1 MKRAQFNW
9 AHFTVW
15 FVIAAFFLTVYIM
28 TYRIHEGK
36 NFLDTHEEKTV
47 IEDMI
52 FFDRLSHHCFSPSSF
67 DGARRVHESF
77 DLHLF
82 TQENLAACVPLQSR
96 VTLTPLFE
104 GDAQIITSSDSPSF
118 QPDTGQRTLV
128 FVEHKP
134 YILEMEL
141 HHA

>member
-1 MKRAQFNW
+1 MKRAQYNW
-9 AHFTVW
+9 AHFSIW

-36 NFLDTHEEKTV
+36 NLLDTRDEK
-47 IEDMI
+47 IQFEDII

-67 DGARRVHESF
+67 GGARRAYESF
-77 DLHLF
+77 DLRLF
-82 TQENLAACVPLQSR
+82 TRENLAACVPVQSR

-104 GDAQIITSSDSPSF
+104 GDTKTITSSEGSAFIPDSN
-118 QPDTGQRTLV
+118 QQTLV
-128 FVEHKP
+128 LVAGKP
-134 YILEMEL
+134 YILMMEI